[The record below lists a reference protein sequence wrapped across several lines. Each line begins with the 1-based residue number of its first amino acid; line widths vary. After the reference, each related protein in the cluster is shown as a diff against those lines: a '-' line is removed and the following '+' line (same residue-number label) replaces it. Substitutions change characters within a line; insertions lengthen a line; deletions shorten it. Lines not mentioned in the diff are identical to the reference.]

1 MHETLHQ
8 LALEHELAPAQTRAL
23 WQLSGLHQ
31 PPPDVHRWLR
41 TGLMLSAALLLGA
54 GLVFWVAANW
64 AAQSRMLRL
73 HLLQATVALPMLVA
87 LAFAASRPVLRMA
100 LVLLGTLA
108 LGGLLA
114 YIGTTYQTGA
124 DTWELFTTW
133 AALAIVWV
141 AVLRSDWLWA
151 LWLLIAGAAIGS
163 WSGQALFNPLVNLL
177 GWRSSRN
184 LGTPLL
190 WLAVFVWPL
199 LLAGVG
205 GVRDGHERPARPV
218 GSMRFAALMAI
229 TAWSTHALLFLF
241 WRKADYAGFA
251 MNAALVVLAGWVGWR
266 SPWRDLVVLGLAL
279 LAINV
284 LGFGLLGRM
293 LFLEARL
300 KSGGLLLFSACAA
313 VSVGLSA
320 RWLFQQQRQQQ
331 EVRDAR

>member
-1 MHETLHQ
+1 MNT
-8 LALEHELAPAQTRAL
+8 AK
-23 WQLSGLHQ
+23 
-31 PPPDVHRWLR
+31 
-41 TGLMLSAALLLGA
+41 
-54 GLVFWVAANW
+54 
-64 AAQSRMLRL
+64 
-73 HLLQATVALPMLVA
+73 
-87 LAFAASRPVLRMA
+87 
-100 LVLLGTLA
+100 
-108 LGGLLA
+108 
-114 YIGTTYQTGA
+114 
-124 DTWELFTTW
+124 
-133 AALAIVWV
+133 
-141 AVLRSDWLWA
+141 
-151 LWLLIAGAAIGS
+151 
-163 WSGQALFNPLVNLL
+163 LL

-199 LLAGVG
+199 LLAWLG

-241 WRKADYAGFA
+241 WHKADYAGFA

-320 RWLFQQQRQQQ
+320 RWLYQQQQGVDDGRS
-331 EVRDAR
+331 

>member
-114 YIGTTYQTGA
+114 YIGITYQTGA
-124 DTWELFTTW
+124 DAWELFATMQEQEEKLLNQKIAQKRTTTDSQQP
-133 AALAIVWV
+133 AADLASTV
-141 AVLRSDWLWA
+141 APRPTETRKSD
-151 LWLLIAGAAIGS
+151 
-163 WSGQALFNPLVNLL
+163 
-177 GWRSSRN
+177 
-184 LGTPLL
+184 T
-190 WLAVFVWPL
+190 
-199 LLAGVG
+199 
-205 GVRDGHERPARPV
+205 D
-218 GSMRFAALMAI
+218 
-229 TAWSTHALLFLF
+229 
-241 WRKADYAGFA
+241 
-251 MNAALVVLAGWVGWR
+251 
-266 SPWRDLVVLGLAL
+266 
-279 LAINV
+279 
-284 LGFGLLGRM
+284 
-293 LFLEARL
+293 
-300 KSGGLLLFSACAA
+300 
-313 VSVGLSA
+313 
-320 RWLFQQQRQQQ
+320 
-331 EVRDAR
+331 